1 MCVLTVLQ
9 KPGTRGGTAH
19 GPAVTSF
26 SLRFRD
32 GWSDGPL
39 REGGAVS
46 PMPNRSVYTRN
57 MHTNANILH
66 SIYICL

>member
-19 GPAVTSF
+19 GPAVPSF
-26 SLRFRD
+26 PLRFRD
-32 GWSDGPL
+32 GWTDGPL

-46 PMPNRSVYTRN
+46 PVANRPVYTHN
-57 MHTNANILH
+57 VYTNAIILH
-66 SIYICL
+66 NIYACL